1 MKKTFLSI
9 TLSSVIAISSITSVF
24 ANNNDNIENQLEI
37 VSNFSEENNVGVYE
51 EQKFE
56 ESEKEDTSL
65 KLKNTIEIDKE
76 DNIKVELQ
84 KEKVEFSNNSRI
96 AGSHTPN
103 DAFYLPQHLFNKKLN
118 DTIGRE
124 QNWYYFDI
132 NENSKISLTLQMPQ
146 NSEYDLRL
154 YKYNAGTLELVSFSE
169 YYGTYE
175 HLSYIAEPGIYY
187 FAILPFSPVNNGTFS
202 FVLDSITNYDQS
214 EPDDNIWFAKQY
226 ANNINVEQTLDNVFD
241 EDFFKLDIT
250 QEGRTFIRLRGIS
263 PIDSNEYSIGIYD
276 KNLNLIR
283 DNFPLD
289 TYYKIPLGTYY
300 VRVKNTN
307 TSFDSPKKYSL
318 NINTVLNGD
327 FFKYSA
333 KGDSI
338 VFNDRKISIN
348 GKTVPIYW
356 EYNFQSIGYPY
367 YRRVHRI
374 KPLLDN
380 SADPL
385 ICSLEVGTFS
395 GRGDSHTDNAIFIS
409 LSNVYVFSYFYKVP
423 GIGTNTKHKDYRY
436 PAGFSAVIDANTG
449 KILDAS
455 INTAYSGPE
464 EFKGFFIKHVK

>member
-1 MKKTFLSI
+1 
-9 TLSSVIAISSITSVF
+9 
-24 ANNNDNIENQLEI
+24 
-37 VSNFSEENNVGVYE
+37 
-51 EQKFE
+51 
-56 ESEKEDTSL
+56 
-65 KLKNTIEIDKE
+65 
-76 DNIKVELQ
+76 
-84 KEKVEFSNNSRI
+84 
-96 AGSHTPN
+96 
-103 DAFYLPQHLFNKKLN
+103 
-118 DTIGRE
+118 
-124 QNWYYFDI
+124 
-132 NENSKISLTLQMPQ
+132 MPQ

-175 HLSYIAEPGIYY
+175 HLSYIA
-187 FAILPFSPVNNGTFS
+187 ILPFSPVDNGTFS

-263 PIDSNEYSIGIYD
+263 PIDSNQYYIGIYD

-289 TYYKIPLGTYY
+289 AYYKIPLGTYY

-307 TSFDSPKKYSL
+307 ASFDSPKKYKL
-318 NINTVLNGD
+318 NINTVINGD
-327 FFKYSA
+327 FFKFSA

-348 GKTVPIYW
+348 GKNVPIYW

-367 YRRVHRI
+367 YRRVHEM

-380 SADPL
+380 SADP
-385 ICSLEVGTFS
+385 IIGSVRVGTFS
-395 GRGDSHTDNAIFIS
+395 GRGASHTDNAIAITI
-409 LSNVYVFSYFYKVP
+409 SNVYIFSYLYKVP
-423 GIGTNTKHKDYRY
+423 GLGTGTTHEDVRPPYGVM
-436 PAGFSAVIDANTG
+436 AIIDANTG
-449 KILDAS
+449 KILDVDV
-455 INTAYSGPE
+455 NTAYSGPE
-464 EFKGFFIKHVK
+464 DFESFFKEY